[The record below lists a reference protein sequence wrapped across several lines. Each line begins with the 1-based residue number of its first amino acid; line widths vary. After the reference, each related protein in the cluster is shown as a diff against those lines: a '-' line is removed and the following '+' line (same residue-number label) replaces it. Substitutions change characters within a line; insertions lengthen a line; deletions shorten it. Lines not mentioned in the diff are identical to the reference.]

1 MKKAS
6 ILAIAPYDS
15 LKETLQAVSLSFS
28 NSADIDVFVGDLEQ
42 GLNYLHRQGDH
53 RI

>member
-6 ILAIAPYDS
+6 VLAIAPYDS

-28 NSADIDVFVGDLEQ
+28 KSADIDVFVGDLEQ
-42 GLNYLHRQGDH
+42 T
-53 RI
+53 